1 MNFGWSARLRMLNF
15 VYCFHPP
22 VLTRRHAVSLT
33 KGPVEMRQVIET
45 AIVGDLRDAAAVL
58 VRVAQGFSAGFQ
70 PHFQQPVAES
80 LPKLFESEMQCA
92 HRNAKML
99 RNRGWR

>member
-1 MNFGWSARLRMLNF
+1 MDFGWFARLWLLNF
-15 VYCFHPP
+15 IHCFHPQ
-22 VLTRRHAVSLT
+22 VLTGRHAVSLT
-33 KGPVEMRQVIET
+33 KCPVEMRQVIEAAT
-45 AIVGDLRDAAAVL
+45 VGDLRDAAAVL
-58 VRVAQGFSAGFQ
+58 VRVAQGFSAGLQ

-99 RNRGWR
+99 GNEGWR